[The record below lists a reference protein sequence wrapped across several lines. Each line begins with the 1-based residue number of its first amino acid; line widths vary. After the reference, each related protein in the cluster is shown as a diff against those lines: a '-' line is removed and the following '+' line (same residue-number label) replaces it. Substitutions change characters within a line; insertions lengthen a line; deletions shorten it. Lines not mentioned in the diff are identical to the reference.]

1 MASPVIVPRC
11 NEEWRPEAQYRVEHL
26 NYAGGHRG
34 FVYFP
39 LEEDATAFASERT
52 LRGQPCVVEC
62 RDMPITHTVSK
73 FALTDPGYLFWTKN
87 FGNLESAIAE
97 FERGRELARERGGG
111 YRICE
116 ASGKKL
122 NEFYNYED

>member
-62 RDMPITHTVSK
+62 RDMPITHTVRQVRTHRPRLSVLDEE
-73 FALTDPGYLFWTKN
+73 FR
-87 FGNLESAIAE
+87 ES
-97 FERGRELARERGGG
+97 RVSHR
-111 YRICE
+111 
-116 ASGKKL
+116 
-122 NEFYNYED
+122 